1 MTLLELKNTTQTCPN
16 LLSNIVTV
24 DKDDI
29 EHKYF
34 RFIYESDK
42 TSLKITE

>member
-1 MTLLELKNTTQTCPN
+1 MTLLELKNTIQTCPN
-16 LLSNIVTV
+16 LLSNIVIV
-24 DKDDI
+24 DKDGT

-42 TSLKITE
+42 TYLKIIE